1 MINQEV
7 PGFPKNMCG
16 EKSDTSS
23 YVESPAVLFD
33 GGMGHR
39 SNAELDSDDEEVQ
52 EDQDGE

>member
-1 MINQEV
+1 MKRKKHHAIH
-7 PGFPKNMCG
+7 
-16 EKSDTSS
+16 
-23 YVESPAVLFD
+23 YAESPAVLFD